1 MQNLTD
7 LRAATVLISLGYD
20 VDHSCF
26 WDLSFSW
33 GCEVAQPTLIGSV
46 QKALR
51 LLEAVAAS
59 GTAISA
65 KKLARITE
73 FPLPTTYH
81 LLRTLEFEGY
91 LCKIDGGYALGA
103 SSLTVQND
111 PIHELVPRVRPVLRS
126 LSDELGVATYL
137 TTYQDD
143 EIHLL
148 AMVEGR
154 EGRSVDLWVGVH
166 ESGHATAFGKAI
178 LANLSDELRDDYIN
192 RHDLHDL
199 TPNTITSRG
208 GLERNLSV
216 GSKIWSDKEEYLLG
230 ISCHAAPIQNNGM
243 VGAIAVSLPSQRKL
257 LESEEASLKR
267 AARRLGLAMGPSLI
281 SI

>member
-1 MQNLTD
+1 M
-7 LRAATVLISLGYD
+7 RWG
-20 VDHSCF
+20 
-26 WDLSFSW
+26 LSFTW
-33 GCEVAQPTLIGSV
+33 GYEVAQPTLIGSV

-59 GTAISA
+59 GTAIPA
-65 KKLARITE
+65 KKLARITDL
-73 FPLPTTYH
+73 PLPTTYH

-91 LCKIDGGYALGA
+91 LCKIDGGYALG
-103 SSLTVQND
+103 SSALTAQND
-111 PIHELVPRVRPVLRS
+111 AVQDVMPRVRPVLRS
-126 LSDELGVATYL
+126 LSAELGVATYL
-137 TTYQDD
+137 TTYQND

-148 AMVEGR
+148 AMVEGP

-208 GLERNLSV
+208 GLERSLSV
-216 GSKIWSDKEEYLLG
+216 GSKIWSDEEEYLLG
-230 ISCHAAPIQNNGM
+230 ISCHAAPIQGGGLL
-243 VGAIAVSLPSQRKL
+243 GAVAVSLPSQRKL
-257 LESEEASLKR
+257 METEAASLKR
-267 AARRLGLAMGPSLI
+267 AARRLGLAMRPSPI